1 MGTLHGKQIL
11 LIVSGGIAA
20 YKALELIRLLRGAGA
35 GVRCVLTE
43 GGAQFVT
50 PLSLSALS
58 ENKVYT
64 DLWSLTDEAEMGHI
78 RLSRE
83 ADLIVVAPASA
94 DLVAKM
100 AHGFANDLASTVL
113 LASDK
118 PILIAPAMNPQMW
131 NNPATQAN
139 IATLRARGVRQ
150 IGPNAGD
157 MACGETGWGR
167 MSEPAEILEAIEA
180 ALGPKRLAGLK
191 ALVTSGPTFEAIDP
205 VRFIGNRSSGKQ
217 GHAIAAA
224 LQEAGAI
231 VTLITGPVALP
242 DPAGVKTVHIESA
255 AEMLAACERA
265 LPADIAVFAAAVS
278 DWRAAKPQGKKIKKS
293 GGKAAPEISLTE
305 NPDILRTI
313 AGLKKGRPR
322 LVVGFAAETDDL
334 EANAK
339 AKLKSKGCD
348 WIVANAVGPDAQ
360 GREKTFGA
368 EENQVTLV
376 TRSAVESWP
385 KASKQAIA
393 DTLAER
399 IAQEFGRHET
409 KSPKSRPGKRQ

>member
-35 GVRCVLTE
+35 AVRCILTE
-43 GGAQFVT
+43 GGAHFVT

-58 ENKVYT
+58 EHKVYT

-94 DLVAKM
+94 DLIAKM
-100 AHGFANDLASTVL
+100 ANGFANDLASTVL

-118 PILIAPAMNPQMW
+118 PVLIAPAMNPQMW

-139 IATLRARGVRQ
+139 IGTLRARGVRQ

-167 MSEPAEILEAIEA
+167 MSEPAEILDAIAA

-224 LQEAGAI
+224 LQEAGAT

-278 DWRAAKPQGKKIKKS
+278 DWRAAKPQTKKIKKS
-293 GGKAAPEISLTE
+293 GAKAAPEISLTE

-313 AGLKKGRPR
+313 AGLKKGRPK
-322 LVVGFAAETDDL
+322 LVIGFAAETDDL

-339 AKLKSKGCD
+339 AKLKSKSCD

-376 TRSAVESWP
+376 TRSAIEPWP
-385 KASKQAIA
+385 KASKRAIA
-393 DTLAER
+393 ATLAER

>member
-1 MGTLHGKQIL
+1 MGTLEGKQIL

-20 YKALELIRLLRGAGA
+20 YKALELIRLLRGTGA

-43 GGAQFVT
+43 GGAHFVT

-58 ENKVYT
+58 EDKVYT

-83 ADLIVVAPASA
+83 ADLIAVAPASA
-94 DLVAKM
+94 DLIAKM
-100 AHGFANDLASTVL
+100 ANGFANDLASTVL

-131 NNPATQAN
+131 NHPATQAN

-150 IGPNAGD
+150 AGPNAGD

-167 MSEPAEILEAIEA
+167 MSEPAEILEAIQA
-180 ALGPKRLAGLK
+180 CLGAKPLAGLK

-224 LQEAGAI
+224 LQEAGAL
-231 VTLITGPVALP
+231 VTLVTGPVALP
-242 DPAGVKTVHIESA
+242 DPAGVKTIHVESA
-255 AEMLAACERA
+255 AQMLEACEHA
-265 LPADIAVFAAAVS
+265 LPAELAVFAAAVS
-278 DWRAAKPQGKKIKKS
+278 DWQAAKPQTKKMKKS
-293 GGKAAPEISLTE
+293 GAQAPPEIALSE

-313 AGLKKGRPR
+313 AGLKRGRPT
-322 LVVGFAAETDDL
+322 LVIGFAAETDDL
-334 EANAK
+334 EKNAK

-360 GREKTFGA
+360 GHEKAFGA
-368 EENQVTLV
+368 DENQVTLV
-376 TRSAVESWP
+376 TRSAIENWP
-385 KASKQAIA
+385 RASKRAVA
-393 DTLAER
+393 AKLAER
-399 IAQEFGRHET
+399 IAQEFGRHESSQ
-409 KSPKSRPGKRQ
+409 KRRPGERK